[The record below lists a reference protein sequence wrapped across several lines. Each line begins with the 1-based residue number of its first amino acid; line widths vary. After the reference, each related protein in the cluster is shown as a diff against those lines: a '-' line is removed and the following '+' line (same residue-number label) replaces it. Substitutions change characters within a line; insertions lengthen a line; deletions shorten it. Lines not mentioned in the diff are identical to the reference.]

1 MGHGDTGTAP
11 HVHDMPMS
19 RAQKIQLYLHRFPRI
34 VDSQCVSGPNLVGTG
49 AGEGDLERAHST

>member
-19 RAQKIQLYLHRFPRI
+19 RAQKIQLYLQGFPRI
-34 VDSQCVSGPNLVGTG
+34 ADSRCVSGPNLVGKRG
-49 AGEGDLERAHST
+49 GKVKLERAQ